1 MLNKRFLSIIL
12 IISSIFFISIANYAR
27 DYSTALSL
35 KNGGVVDLVPVTE
48 DPKVLEAMK
57 KVMQDPDTASTMRDL
72 KPWPDNI
79 VAGTYAYYVASW
91 KTFDDLVKIGEKPTS
106 LALGFLIYNKKKEI
120 VGIGGIQRSTRD
132 GDFGEVF
139 FCLLPPYRK
148 QGIGTALATHLIA
161 FYQKYYKSKTLEA
174 IVIPTNKPSI
184 GLLTKMGFKP
194 LLDKAGKPVYKIFPA
209 YAHVTYQVYRHMPSG
224 PGN

>member
-12 IISSIFFISIANYAR
+12 IISSAFLLSIANYAK
-27 DYSTALSL
+27 DYSTTLTL
-35 KNGGVVDLVPVTE
+35 KNGSIVDLVPFTE
-48 DPKVLEAMK
+48 GPKVLESMK

-79 VAGTYAYYVASW
+79 VASTYAYYVASW

-106 LALGFLIYNKKKEI
+106 LALGFLIYNKRKEI
-120 VGIGGIQRSTRD
+120 LGIGGIQRSTRD

-148 QGIGTALATHLIA
+148 QGVGTALATYLID

-194 LLDKAGKPVYKIFPA
+194 LLENNKPVYKIFPA
-209 YAHVTYQVYRHMPSG
+209 YPHVTYQVYRYMSKTPS
-224 PGN
+224 